1 LKERFVR
8 TSITRFLLGA
18 LGLCG
23 LAHSGSGHAGEVTAT
38 EARWLQGAWPVLLY
52 ARDAGLPLDIVVQP
66 QPTPGLPPMALAFI
80 DGRCKMVFSMRG
92 NPEVEAT
99 AQRLPRDLFDA
110 AVQLMA
116 AHELGHCQRHVSG
129 AWRVLPAG
137 RVEQPRPVGQ
147 LSGESDARLLA
158 EVADMHA
165 VRREEGH
172 ADLVGLAWTHRH
184 HPALYARVHA
194 WLLAERSLGRIA
206 GSHHD
211 TLAWVRLAAQADRL
225 ADGSIFAAADAL
237 WATGLDA
244 EP

>member
-1 LKERFVR
+1 MRITF
-8 TSITRFLLGA
+8 TRFLFSA

-23 LAHSGSGHAGEVTAT
+23 LLNSGSGRAADLTAT
-38 EARWLQGAWPVLLY
+38 EGRWLKGAWPVLLH

-66 QPTPGLPPMALAFI
+66 QPTPGLPPMALGFI
-80 DGRCKMVFSMRG
+80 DGRCKLVFSMRG
-92 NPEVEAT
+92 NPDVQAT
-99 AQRLPRDLFDA
+99 EQRLPPDLFDA
-110 AVQLMA
+110 ALQLMA

-129 AWRVLPAG
+129 AWRLLPTG
-137 RVEQPRPVGQ
+137 RVEQPGPAGP
-147 LSGESDARLLA
+147 LSSKSDAHLLA
-158 EVADMHA
+158 EYADMQA

-172 ADLVGLAWTHRH
+172 ADLVGLAWTNLH

-211 TLAWVRLAAQADRL
+211 TLVWVRLAAQADRL
-225 ADGSIFAAADAL
+225 AEGSIFAAADAL
-237 WATGLDA
+237 WLAGLNA